1 MKTNVIEWSASLL
14 AAPPLHL
21 HTTLI
26 SLQKTNISCMHL
38 DIMDLHYVPN
48 TGLSIDTIVSIAKAF
63 PHLKLDVHCMTNH
76 VDLLLKKLPLKA
88 MNIRTL
94 YFHPDCAENPINGIR
109 YLHEHNIKAGVAI
122 NPSQT
127 PEDLNIDFNMID
139 ACLVMG
145 VNPGFSG
152 QSFQPSTIK
161 TLHDLQKIKTNN
173 PFSVALDGGMNPNT
187 LKHIP
192 SELVDHIVLGSALL
206 NTKCPMQNLQAC
218 QQALLS

>member
-76 VDLLLKKLPLKA
+76 VDLLLK
-88 MNIRTL
+88 N
-94 YFHPDCAENPINGIR
+94 CAENPINGIR

-206 NTKCPMQNLQAC
+206 NTKCPIQNLQAC